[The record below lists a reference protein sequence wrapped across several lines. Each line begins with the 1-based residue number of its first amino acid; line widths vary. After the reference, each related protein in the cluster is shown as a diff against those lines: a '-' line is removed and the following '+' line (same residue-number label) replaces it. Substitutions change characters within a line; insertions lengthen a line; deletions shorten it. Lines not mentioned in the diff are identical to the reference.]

1 MKLLDTSGGNTKL
14 RKNNKP
20 IEIRVAGL
28 SLYPNDFICP
38 SGNPLEH
45 NCVLNTIESD
55 YFLEPVSV
63 LEIKEMKD
71 E

>member
-1 MKLLDTSGGNTKL
+1 MMRVKKV
-14 RKNNKP
+14 
-20 IEIRVAGL
+20 EIRLVVDVDTA
-28 SLYPNDFICP
+28 NDSICP

-63 LEIKEMKD
+63 LEFMEMKD
-71 E
+71 D

>member
-1 MKLLDTSGGNTKL
+1 MSIKKVEMRLVVDVDTD
-14 RKNNKP
+14 
-20 IEIRVAGL
+20 
-28 SLYPNDFICP
+28 NDFICP
-38 SGNPLEH
+38 SGNALKH

-71 E
+71 ES

>member
-1 MKLLDTSGGNTKL
+1 MSIKKVEIKLVVDVDTTD
-14 RKNNKP
+14 
-20 IEIRVAGL
+20 
-28 SLYPNDFICP
+28 DFICP

-63 LEIKEMKD
+63 LEVKEMND

>member
-1 MKLLDTSGGNTKL
+1 MSIKKVEIKLVVDVDTTD
-14 RKNNKP
+14 
-20 IEIRVAGL
+20 
-28 SLYPNDFICP
+28 DFICP

-63 LEIKEMKD
+63 LEIKEVSN
-71 E
+71 ES

>member
-1 MKLLDTSGGNTKL
+1 MSIKKVEIKLVVDVDTTD
-14 RKNNKP
+14 
-20 IEIRVAGL
+20 
-28 SLYPNDFICP
+28 DFICP

-45 NCVLNTIESD
+45 NCVLNAIESD

-63 LEIKEMKD
+63 LEVKEQNH

>member
-1 MKLLDTSGGNTKL
+1 MSIKKVEIKLVVDVNTD
-14 RKNNKP
+14 NN
-20 IEIRVAGL
+20 
-28 SLYPNDFICP
+28 FICP

-63 LEIKEMKD
+63 LEIKEVA

>member
-1 MKLLDTSGGNTKL
+1 MSIKKVEMKLVVDVDT
-14 RKNNKP
+14 
-20 IEIRVAGL
+20 AD
-28 SLYPNDFICP
+28 DFICP

-63 LEIKEMKD
+63 LEIKEVD
-71 E
+71 

>member
-1 MKLLDTSGGNTKL
+1 MSIKKVEIKLVVDVDTTD
-14 RKNNKP
+14 
-20 IEIRVAGL
+20 
-28 SLYPNDFICP
+28 DFICP

-55 YFLEPVSV
+55 YFLDPVSV
-63 LEIKEMKD
+63 LEVKEQNH